1 MAARTIR
8 VYWPNRTTGWVN
20 FNWTGVINRQS
31 VVHVAVSEGR
41 LDQVLG
47 TALDGI
53 SRFRGDA
60 TMFAKNVHPHDEG
73 GGGVE
78 FFIEID
84 WSSPLN
90 VVTDITVD
98 TPEVGSVV

>member
-1 MAARTIR
+1 MAKLLADG
-8 VYWPNRTTGWVN
+8 TGWVN

-53 SRFRGDA
+53 SRFRG
-60 TMFAKNVHPHDEG
+60 
-73 GGGVE
+73 
-78 FFIEID
+78 ID
-84 WSSPLN
+84 WPSPLN

-98 TPEVGSVV
+98 SPEVGSVV